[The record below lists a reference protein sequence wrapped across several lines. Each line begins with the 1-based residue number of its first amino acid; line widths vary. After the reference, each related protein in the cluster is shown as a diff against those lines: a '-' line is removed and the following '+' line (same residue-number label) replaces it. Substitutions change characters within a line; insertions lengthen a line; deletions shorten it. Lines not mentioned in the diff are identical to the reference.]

1 MGSEAVIRDEPGA
14 YRMTARYGGGG
25 DFSVRGVSLHPITL
39 TVRVEDVWDRLP
51 LAERRYSYTVTVRRD
66 GCKTPFAVLEDV
78 APDARI
84 YLDFEKMFEM
94 DFT

>member
-1 MGSEAVIRDEPGA
+1 MESEAVIRDEPGA

-25 DFSVRGVSLHPITL
+25 GFTVRGESAQPITL

-51 LAERRYSYTVTVRRD
+51 QGERRYSYTVTVRRD
-66 GCKTPFAVLEDV
+66 GCGTPFAVLEEV

-84 YLDFEKMFEM
+84 YLDFEKTFEM
-94 DFT
+94 DFS